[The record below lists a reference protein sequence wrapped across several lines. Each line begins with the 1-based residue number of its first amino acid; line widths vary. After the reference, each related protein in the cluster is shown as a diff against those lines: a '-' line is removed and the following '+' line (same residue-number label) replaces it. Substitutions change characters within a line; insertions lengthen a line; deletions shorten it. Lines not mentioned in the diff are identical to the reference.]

1 MLFTSPMK
9 TSCLAVALAMV
20 AALGLE
26 APAHAGVTISTSIS
40 DSVSTAVG
48 SVSGSI
54 KKSSES
60 STKDDKVAAGDY
72 LVIDVAAVPEQAG
85 MVRVKLQAQADAANS
100 FFLYLPGKALDGVA
114 VAAGAV
120 VTARPRPYGVEFA
133 AGPERRAF
141 FLVMDDAWYRELP
154 SRPVVL

>member
-9 TSCLAVALAMV
+9 TSGLAVALAMV

>member
-1 MLFTSPMK
+1 MLFTSPLK
-9 TSCLAVALAMV
+9 TSCLALAVVVAL
-20 AALGLE
+20 GFE
-26 APAHAGVTISTSIS
+26 APAHAGVTLSTSIS

-100 FFLYLPGKALDGVA
+100 FFLYLPGKALDGVD

-133 AGPERRAF
+133 AGAERRAF
-141 FLVMDDAWYRELP
+141 FLVIDDAWYRELP